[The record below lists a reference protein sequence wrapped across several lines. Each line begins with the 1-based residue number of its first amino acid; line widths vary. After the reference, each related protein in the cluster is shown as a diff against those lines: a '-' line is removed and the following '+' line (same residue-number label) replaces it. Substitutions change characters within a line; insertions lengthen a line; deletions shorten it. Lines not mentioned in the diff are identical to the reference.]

1 MTISCGNHGYWLRF
15 IERARFALH
24 RTPRREPADIVKIGI
39 GLPFKTSRDSWPA
52 IKALARQADQG
63 PYSSFAVIDRLAYDN
78 YEPLVMLAA
87 LASVTKRIRLMTA
100 VLVGPLRRAGVL
112 AKQTATI
119 DAISGG
125 RLSLGIAV
133 GSRED
138 DSLVAPSGFHDRGR
152 RFNRQLELMRQIWR
166 GEIVNDAQRP
176 VGPETA
182 QPGGPELLIGG
193 TAPRALDRVGKYAD
207 GYVMG
212 GGALD
217 PEWAKGVLQQV
228 NDSWQRHGR
237 GGRPRIVASVLTALG
252 PGAEEALRGAFGDYY
267 GGNRARLEARL
278 ARANLSTPEA
288 IRNAIALHQELG
300 TDELVLKPAT
310 LAPDQ
315 IDRLTEVVAKS

>member
-1 MTISCGNHGYWLRF
+1 M
-15 IERARFALH
+15 
-24 RTPRREPADIVKIGI
+24 KIGI

-52 IKALARQADQG
+52 VEALARKADQG

-78 YEPLVMLAA
+78 YEPLIMLAA
-87 LASVTKRIRLMTA
+87 LASVTRRIRLMTA
-100 VLVGPLRRAGVL
+100 VLVGPLRGAGVL

-182 QPGGPELLIGG
+182 RPGGPELLIGG
-193 TAPRALDRVGKYAD
+193 TAPRALDPD
-207 GYVMG
+207 
-212 GGALD
+212 
-217 PEWAKGVLQQV
+217 WARGVLQQV
-228 NDSWQRHGR
+228 NDSWRRHGR
-237 GGRPRIVASVLTALG
+237 GGRPRIVASVLAALG

-267 GGNRARLEARL
+267 GGDPARLEARL
-278 ARANLSTPEA
+278 ARATLSTPEA

-300 TDELVLKPAT
+300 TDELIFKPAT

-315 IDRLTEVVAKS
+315 FDRLTEVVAQS

>member
-1 MTISCGNHGYWLRF
+1 M
-15 IERARFALH
+15 
-24 RTPRREPADIVKIGI
+24 KIGI

-52 IKALARQADQG
+52 VEALARKADQG

-78 YEPLVMLAA
+78 YEPLIMLAA
-87 LASVTKRIRLMTA
+87 LASVTQRIRLMTA

-152 RFNRQLELMRQIWR
+152 RFNRQLELMRRIWR
-166 GEIVNDAQRP
+166 GEIVNDARRP

-182 QPGGPELLIGG
+182 RPGGPELLIGG
-193 TAPRALDRVGKYAD
+193 TAPRALDRVGQYAD

-217 PEWAKGVLQQV
+217 PEWARDVLQQV
-228 NDSWQRHGR
+228 NDSWRRHGR
-237 GGRPRIVASVLTALG
+237 DGRPRIVASVLAALG

-267 GGNRARLEARL
+267 GGDPARLEARL

-300 TDELVLKPAT
+300 TDELIFKPAT

-315 IDRLTEVVAKS
+315 FDRLTEVVAQS

>member
-1 MTISCGNHGYWLRF
+1 M
-15 IERARFALH
+15 
-24 RTPRREPADIVKIGI
+24 KIGI

-52 IKALARQADQG
+52 VEALARKADQG

-78 YEPLVMLAA
+78 YEPLIMLAA
-87 LASVTKRIRLMTA
+87 LASVTRRIRLMTA
-100 VLVGPLRRAGVL
+100 VLVGPLRGAGVL

-182 QPGGPELLIGG
+182 RAGGPELLIGG
-193 TAPRALDRVGKYAD
+193 TAPRALDRVGQYAD

-217 PEWAKGVLQQV
+217 SEWARGVLRQV
-228 NDSWQRHGR
+228 NDSWRRHGR
-237 GGRPRIVASVLTALG
+237 GGRPRIVASVLAALG

-267 GGNRARLEARL
+267 GGDPARLEARL

-300 TDELVLKPAT
+300 TDELIFKPAT

-315 IDRLTEVVAKS
+315 FDRLTEVVAQS

>member
-1 MTISCGNHGYWLRF
+1 
-15 IERARFALH
+15 
-24 RTPRREPADIVKIGI
+24 VKIGI

-52 IKALARQADQG
+52 VEALARKADQG

-78 YEPLVMLAA
+78 YEPLIMLAA
-87 LASVTKRIRLMTA
+87 LASVTRRIRLMTA
-100 VLVGPLRRAGVL
+100 VLVGPLRGAGVL

-182 QPGGPELLIGG
+182 RPGGPELLIGG
-193 TAPRALDRVGKYAD
+193 TASRALDRVGQYAD

-217 PEWAKGVLQQV
+217 PEWARGVLRQV
-228 NDSWQRHGR
+228 NDSWRRHGR
-237 GGRPRIVASVLTALG
+237 GGRPRIVASVLAALG

-267 GGNRARLEARL
+267 GGDPARLEARL
-278 ARANLSTPEA
+278 ARATLSTPEA

-300 TDELVLKPAT
+300 TDELIFKPAT

-315 IDRLTEVVAKS
+315 FDRLTEVVAQS

>member
-1 MTISCGNHGYWLRF
+1 MSFDPRHGG
-15 IERARFALH
+15 
-24 RTPRREPADIVKIGI
+24 REHVKIGI

-52 IKALARQADQG
+52 IEALARKADEG

-78 YEPLVMLAA
+78 YEPLIMLAA
-87 LASVTKRIRLMTA
+87 LASATRRVRLMTA

-138 DSLVAPSGFHDRGR
+138 DALVAPSGFHDRGR
-152 RFNRQLELMRQIWR
+152 RFNRQLELMRRIWR

-176 VGPETA
+176 VGPEA
-182 QPGGPELLIGG
+182 VRSGGPELLIGG

-217 PEWAKGVLQQV
+217 REGAAGMLRQV
-228 NDSWQRHGR
+228 NESWERHGR
-237 GGRPRIVASVLTALG
+237 SGRPRVVASVLAALG
-252 PGAEEALRGAFGDYY
+252 PGAEDAIRDAFADYY
-267 GGNRARLEARL
+267 GGDPARLEARL
-278 ARANLSTPEA
+278 ARANLSTAAA
-288 IRNAIALHQELG
+288 IREVIALHRDLG
-300 TDELVLKPAT
+300 TDELVLKPAS
-310 LAPDQ
+310 LGPDQ
-315 IDRLTEVVAKS
+315 YDRLTDVVAKEV